1 MSKYIPD
8 GWHSITPRLVTD
20 DVPKLVDFLKKAFGA
35 IGDAEPQP
43 CRIKIGDSMIMI
55 SGVGERALNQ
65 AFLYLYIQDVDETYQ
80 RALNAGA
87 ESLEAPQDMAYG
99 DRRAMIKDPGGNTW
113 QIASRNEA
121 SYQKFLQQLSPN

>member
-35 IGDAEPQP
+35 IGDAEAQP

-87 ESLEAPQDMAYG
+87 ESLEAPQDMPFG

-113 QIASRNEA
+113 QIASHNEA
-121 SYQKFLQQLSPN
+121 SYHKFLQQLSPN